1 MSYHYNEAFEN
12 PDYHFSETLEIDRRG
27 SSQSN
32 PFSHQTPYDPSLP
45 SCYGEGRGREQNY
58 PVAIPMASLGAG
70 SECSQDLPSTSPY
83 GNFTDNLSFEPE
95 PELNYTPQ
103 STFHLLDYP
112 YTHRISSGSE
122 DSFIRRRNRRP
133 PDEIFITSSMFE
145 TDPACSEEEDL
156 VGSLASMSI
165 NERIKAI
172 QKLPETMRKR
182 REIRN
187 KVLKEITKKSRHRG
201 AHPSCCTRCL
211 QGAAVSFRR
220 FGNTLSEYFHL
231 LQIWHKALK
240 IIGAEFGTSVLSYFV
255 FLKWLLNFNLFS
267 FLINFGFITI
277 PQFLAAEPNN
287 LSFTGLELLTGA
299 GYFQKTVLYYGFYT
313 NATISKIENGPSY
326 NMQLAYIFTVGT
338 YFVICFLIL
347 LFSMAK
353 SFSRNLVNP
362 QGYSG
367 NASKLLCTWDFNITN
382 EKAVKLKQKNLS
394 TQIKEDLTEVNKEVL
409 DFSVMERVLRIAIH
423 LLAWVAS
430 LGTAAAA
437 CTAVYFLSVNNLEL
451 FMKGHRNDL
460 EGQAAMLV
468 LPVIASLLNTLIPF
482 FFSWLGHLER
492 FQTPGQHI
500 YVTIARIIILK
511 MSVVGILSYYWLN
524 IVATSESQCWE
535 TLVGQDIY
543 RLVLVD
549 FIFCLLGSF
558 FGEFLRRIIG
568 TTVCVSLGPPEFDIG
583 RNVLD
588 LIYAQTLTWIGILF
602 SPLLPGIQMIAFL
615 IVFFVKKVSLM
626 RNCQPPRKVW
636 RTAQMMTS
644 FLFLLFCPSFLG
656 VLSVV
661 GVTVWR
667 LKPSEGC
674 GPFRGLSSMYAA
686 VSEWVQ
692 ILESYTAS
700 KWVVWIYHN
709 LITSELFFF
718 ILSSIVLIVTYLYWQ
733 IIQGRKATTKRLH
746 EQIINA
752 GKEKLLLLKRL
763 RAQQRATQR
772 LSALRGQG
780 QQRRSSSYHPPR
792 QPAQEVPDYPGR
804 AFDRSQ
810 NTSYNEHPFSAG
822 ISSSSDFPPA
832 VGTGHGPGVC
842 TEDGDSP
849 VPETPAATPLGP
861 LERGLFARRAICPSV
876 ATWGAPV
883 TLSSTSRGHST
894 REGAGQDLDIT
905 YRCSRMCTT
914 SPRLLSERMGEALVI
929 LTGKAAP
936 LCFFVP
942 GRSSRY
948 KQKIHPPSRS

>member
-1 MSYHYNEAFEN
+1 FG
-12 PDYHFSETLEIDRRG
+12 FLRG
-27 SSQSN
+27 
-32 PFSHQTPYDPSLP
+32 
-45 SCYGEGRGREQNY
+45 
-58 PVAIPMASLGAG
+58 
-70 SECSQDLPSTSPY
+70 
-83 GNFTDNLSFEPE
+83 
-95 PELNYTPQ
+95 
-103 STFHLLDYP
+103 
-112 YTHRISSGSE
+112 
-122 DSFIRRRNRRP
+122 FIV
-133 PDEIFITSSMFE
+133 
-145 TDPACSEEEDL
+145 EEDL
-156 VGSLASMSI
+156 VRSLASMSAK
-165 NERIKAI
+165 ERIKAI

-187 KVLKEITKKSRHRG
+187 KVLKEITEKSRHRG
-201 AHPSCCTRCL
+201 AQPSCCTQCL

-231 LQIWHKALK
+231 LRIWQKALK

-287 LSFTGLELLTGA
+287 LSFTGLELFTGA

-313 NATISKIENGPSY
+313 NATISKIENGPTY
-326 NMQLAYIFTVGT
+326 NMQLAYIFTVGI

-353 SFSRNLVNP
+353 SFYRNFINP
-362 QGYSG
+362 QAYSG
-367 NASKLLCTWDFNITN
+367 NASKLLCTWDFNISN

-394 TQIKEDLTEVNKEVL
+394 TQIKEGLTEVNKEVL
-409 DFSVMERVLRIAIH
+409 DFSVMERVLRIAVH

-437 CTAVYFLSVNNLEL
+437 CTGVYFLSINNLEL

-460 EGQAAMLV
+460 ESQAAMLV
-468 LPVIASLLNTLIPF
+468 LPVIASLLNTLLPF
-482 FFSWLGHLER
+482 FFSWLGHLEK

-500 YVTIARIIILK
+500 CVTIIRVTILK
-511 MSVVGILSYYWLN
+511 MSIIGILCYYWLN

-549 FIFCLLGSF
+549 FVFCLLGSF

-568 TTVCVSLGPPEFDIG
+568 TTVCVNLGLPEFDIG

-626 RNCQPPRKVW
+626 RNCQPPHKVW
-636 RTAQMMTS
+636 RTAQMMT
-644 FLFLLFCPSFLG
+644 FFMFLLFCPSFLG
-656 VLSVV
+656 VLSVT
-661 GVTVWR
+661 GVTLWR

-686 VSEWVQ
+686 VSEWIQ

-733 IIQGRKATTKRLH
+733 IIEGRKTVTKRLH
-746 EQIINA
+746 EQLIN
-752 GKEKLLLLKRL
+752 
-763 RAQQRATQR
+763 
-772 LSALRGQG
+772 
-780 QQRRSSSYHPPR
+780 
-792 QPAQEVPDYPGR
+792 
-804 AFDRSQ
+804 
-810 NTSYNEHPFSAG
+810 
-822 ISSSSDFPPA
+822 
-832 VGTGHGPGVC
+832 
-842 TEDGDSP
+842 
-849 VPETPAATPLGP
+849 
-861 LERGLFARRAICPSV
+861 
-876 ATWGAPV
+876 
-883 TLSSTSRGHST
+883 
-894 REGAGQDLDIT
+894 
-905 YRCSRMCTT
+905 
-914 SPRLLSERMGEALVI
+914 
-929 LTGKAAP
+929 
-936 LCFFVP
+936 
-942 GRSSRY
+942 
-948 KQKIHPPSRS
+948 